1 MQTHHYMKILHT
13 SDWHLGHTLYNYDR
27 TEEQQAMLEQMVSI
41 VEEQKPDVFLLCGDV
56 YHTPQPSAAVQ
67 TMLSDGLVRIHEA
80 HPEMT
85 IVMTAGNHDSGTK
98 HEIFQTPWKALK
110 VYAIGQLEKENLD
123 EHIIEV
129 PGKGYIVAIPYV
141 NERTIPERLRV
152 GGTGMGFFQQLLDK
166 VAVKNAEDLPVVMTA
181 HTTVKGCDFTGHD
194 HATERLRVGE
204 TSAKRLSTNGAQESS
219 GIFTVGGID
228 SLELEEMGEGYDY
241 LALGHIHHEQFVHS
255 GKHKARSSESHQACL
270 DGRVM
275 TREGKARVRYCGT
288 PLPVSFDENFSHSV
302 SMVEIG
308 KHGDT
313 PIVEKIEIQN
323 PHPLVT
329 LPTDGLASWE
339 DAKELLGQFPDDIPA
354 YIRLNV
360 EIEDFLP
367 VEANAEAASL
377 TKGKQCRFCYIN
389 AKRKAANQSETNILT
404 VQEFQEE
411 KPIEIAKRYAEYI
424 GISFDEDMTAMFN
437 EVMEMVNSELRG

>member
-1 MQTHHYMKILHT
+1 MQTHQNMKILHT

-27 TEEQQAMLEQMVSI
+27 AEEQQAMLEQMVSI

-80 HPEMT
+80 NPQMT

-110 VYAIGQLEKENLD
+110 VYAIGQLEREDLD

-129 PGKGYIVAIPYV
+129 SGKGWIVAVPYA
-141 NERTIPERLRV
+141 NERNIPE
-152 GGTGMGFFQQLLDK
+152 GFFQQLLDR
-166 VAVKNAEDLPVVMTA
+166 VAERNAENLPVVMTA

-194 HATERLRVGE
+194 HATEY
-204 TSAKRLSTNGAQESS
+204 
-219 GIFTVGGID
+219 TVGGID
-228 SLELEEMGEGYDY
+228 SLELDEMGEGYDY
-241 LALGHIHHEQFVHS
+241 LALGHIHHGQFVHS
-255 GKHKARSSESHQACL
+255 GKHN
-270 DGRVM
+270 
-275 TREGKARVRYCGT
+275 VRYSGT

-313 PIVEKIEIQN
+313 PKVEEIDIQN

-329 LPTDGLASWE
+329 LPTDGLATWE
-339 DAKELLGQFPDDIPA
+339 AAKELLSQFPDDIPA

-367 VEANAEAASL
+367 VEASAEAASL
-377 TKGKQCRFCYIN
+377 TEGKQCRFCCIN
-389 AKRKAANQSETNILT
+389 AKRKAVRQDDVQVLT
-404 VQEFQEE
+404 VQEFQAE
-411 KPIEIAKRYAEYI
+411 KPIEIARRYAEYE
-424 GISFDEDMTAMFN
+424 GISFDDEMQTMFN
-437 EVMEMVNSELRG
+437 EVMDMVADESRNS

>member
-1 MQTHHYMKILHT
+1 MKILHT

-27 TEEQQAMLEQMVSI
+27 AEEQQAMLEQMVSI
-41 VEEQKPDVFLLCGDV
+41 VEEQEPDVFLLCGDV

-80 HPEMT
+80 NPQMT

-110 VYAIGQLEKENLD
+110 VYAIGQLEKEDLD

-129 PGKGYIVAIPYV
+129 PGKGWIVAVPYA
-141 NERTIPERLRV
+141 NERNIPE
-152 GGTGMGFFQQLLDK
+152 GFFQQLLDR
-166 VAVKNAEDLPVVMTA
+166 VAERNNENLPVVMTA

-194 HATERLRVGE
+194 HATEY
-204 TSAKRLSTNGAQESS
+204 N
-219 GIFTVGGID
+219 VGGID

-241 LALGHIHHEQFVHS
+241 LALGHIHHGQFVHS
-255 GKHKARSSESHQACL
+255 GKHN
-270 DGRVM
+270 
-275 TREGKARVRYCGT
+275 VRYSGT
-288 PLPVSFDENFSHSV
+288 PLPVSFDENFTHSV
-302 SMVEIG
+302 SIVEIG
-308 KHGDT
+308 QHGET
-313 PIVEKIEIQN
+313 PAVKEIEIQN

-329 LPTDGLASWE
+329 LPTDGLATWE
-339 DAKELLGQFPDDIPA
+339 EAKELLSKFPDDIPA

-377 TKGKQCRFCYIN
+377 TEGKQCRFCCIN
-389 AKRKAANQSETNILT
+389 AKRKVVSQNDVKVLT

-411 KPIEIAKRYAEYI
+411 KPIEIARRYAEYE
-424 GISFDEDMTAMFN
+424 GISFDEEMQTMFN
-437 EVMEMVNSELRG
+437 EVMDMVAEESRND

>member
-1 MQTHHYMKILHT
+1 MQTHQYMKILHT
-13 SDWHLGHTLYNYDR
+13 SDWHLGHRLYNYDR
-27 TEEQQAMLEQMVSI
+27 AEEQQAMLEQMVSI

-80 HPEMT
+80 NPQMT

-110 VYAIGQLEKENLD
+110 VYAIGQLEREDLD

-129 PGKGYIVAIPYV
+129 PGKGWIVAVPYA
-141 NERTIPERLRV
+141 NERNIPE
-152 GGTGMGFFQQLLDK
+152 GFFQQLLDR
-166 VAVKNAEDLPVVMTA
+166 VAERNNENLPVVMTA

-194 HATERLRVGE
+194 HATEY
-204 TSAKRLSTNGAQESS
+204 N
-219 GIFTVGGID
+219 VGGID

-241 LALGHIHHEQFVHS
+241 LALGHIHHGQFVHS
-255 GKHKARSSESHQACL
+255 GKHN
-270 DGRVM
+270 
-275 TREGKARVRYCGT
+275 VRYSGT
-288 PLPVSFDENFSHSV
+288 PLPVSFDENFTHSV
-302 SMVEIG
+302 SIVEIG
-308 KHGDT
+308 QHGET
-313 PIVEKIEIQN
+313 PAVKEIDIQN

-329 LPTDGLASWE
+329 LPTDGLATWE
-339 DAKELLGQFPDDIPA
+339 EAKELLSKFPDDIPA

-377 TKGKQCRFCYIN
+377 AEGKQCRFCCIN
-389 AKRKAANQSETNILT
+389 AKRKAVRQDDVQVLT

-411 KPIEIAKRYAEYI
+411 KPIEIARRYAEYE
-424 GISFDEDMTAMFN
+424 GISFDEEMQTMFN
-437 EVMEMVNSELRG
+437 EVMDMVAEESRND

>member
-1 MQTHHYMKILHT
+1 MKILHT
-13 SDWHLGHTLYNYDR
+13 SDWHLGHTLYNFDR

-67 TMLSDGLVRIHEA
+67 TMLSEGLVRIHEA
-80 HPEMT
+80 NPQMT

-110 VYAIGQLEKENLD
+110 VYAIGQLEKEDLD

-129 PGKGYIVAIPYV
+129 TGKGWIVAVPYA
-141 NERTIPERLRV
+141 NERNIPE
-152 GGTGMGFFQQLLDK
+152 GFFQQLLDR
-166 VAVKNAEDLPVVMTA
+166 VAERNNENLPVVMTA

-194 HATERLRVGE
+194 HATEY
-204 TSAKRLSTNGAQESS
+204 
-219 GIFTVGGID
+219 TVGGID
-228 SLELEEMGEGYDY
+228 SLELNEMGEGYDY
-241 LALGHIHHEQFVHS
+241 LALGHIHHGQFVHS
-255 GKHKARSSESHQACL
+255 GKHN
-270 DGRVM
+270 
-275 TREGKARVRYCGT
+275 VRYSGT
-288 PLPVSFDENFSHSV
+288 PLPISFDENFTHSI
-302 SMVEIG
+302 SIVEIG
-308 KHGDT
+308 KHGET
-313 PIVEKIEIQN
+313 PAVKEIEIQN

-329 LPTDGLASWE
+329 LPTDGLATWE
-339 DAKELLGQFPDDIPA
+339 EAKGLLSKFPDDIPA

-377 TKGKQCRFCYIN
+377 TEEKQCRFCCIN
-389 AKRKAANQSETNILT
+389 AKRKTVSQNDVKVLT

-411 KPIEIAKRYAEYI
+411 KPIEIAKRYAEYE
-424 GISFDEDMTAMFN
+424 GISFDEEMQTMFN
-437 EVMEMVNSELRG
+437 EVMDMVADESRNS

>member
-1 MQTHHYMKILHT
+1 MKILHT

-27 TEEQQAMLEQMVSI
+27 TEEQQVMLEQMVSI

-80 HPEMT
+80 YPEMA

-110 VYAIGQLEKENLD
+110 VYAIGQLEKDDLD

-129 PGKGYIVAIPYV
+129 PGKGFIVAIPYA
-141 NERTIPERLRV
+141 NERNIPE
-152 GGTGMGFFQQLLDK
+152 GFFQQLLDR
-166 VAVKNAEDLPVVMTA
+166 VAEKNAEDLPVVMTA

-194 HATERLRVGE
+194 HATE
-204 TSAKRLSTNGAQESS
+204 
-219 GIFTVGGID
+219 FTVGGID

-255 GKHKARSSESHQACL
+255 GKHN
-270 DGRVM
+270 
-275 TREGKARVRYCGT
+275 VRYCGT
-288 PLPVSFDENFSHSV
+288 PLPVSFAENFSHSV

-308 KHGDT
+308 KHGET
-313 PIVEKIEIQN
+313 PKVEKIEIQN

-377 TKGKQCRFCYIN
+377 TKDKQCRFCYIN
-389 AKRKAANQSETNILT
+389 AKRKAASQSETKVLT

-411 KPIEIAKRYAEYI
+411 EPIEIAKRYAEYV
-424 GISFDEDMTAMFN
+424 GISFDEDMTEMFN
-437 EVMEMVNSELRG
+437 EVMEMVADDSRND

>member
-1 MQTHHYMKILHT
+1 MKILHT

-27 TEEQQAMLEQMVSI
+27 TEEQRAMLEQMVSI

-80 HPEMT
+80 NPQMT

-110 VYAIGQLEKENLD
+110 VYAIGQLGKAANKREQNHARMESAEHEQARLKGKEDQD

-129 PGKGYIVAIPYV
+129 PGKGWIVAVPYA
-141 NERTIPERLRV
+141 NERNIPE
-152 GGTGMGFFQQLLDK
+152 GFFQQLLDR
-166 VAVKNAEDLPVVMTA
+166 VAEKNTENLPVVMTA

-204 TSAKRLSTNGAQESS
+204 QSS
-219 GIFTVGGID
+219 GIYSVGGID
-228 SLELEEMGEGYDY
+228 SLELDEMGEGYDY
-241 LALGHIHHEQFVHS
+241 LALGHIHHGQFVHS
-255 GKHKARSSESHQACL
+255 GKHN
-270 DGRVM
+270 
-275 TREGKARVRYCGT
+275 VRYSGT
-288 PLPVSFDENFSHSV
+288 PLPVSFDENFTHSV
-302 SMVEIG
+302 SIVEISQ
-308 KHGDT
+308 HGET
-313 PIVEKIEIQN
+313 PAVKVIEIQN

-329 LPTDGLASWE
+329 LPTVGLATWE
-339 DAKELLGQFPDDIPA
+339 EAKELLSKFPDDIPA

-377 TKGKQCRFCYIN
+377 AKEKQCRFCCIN
-389 AKRKAANQSETNILT
+389 AKRKAVRQDDVQVLT

-411 KPIEIAKRYAEYI
+411 KPIEIARSYAEYE
-424 GISFDEDMTAMFN
+424 GINFDEEMQTMFN
-437 EVMEMVNSELRG
+437 EVMDMVADESRNS